1 VDLQFSGHTHSG
13 QFWPFNYITGLIFE
27 KDWGYLKKRNTH
39 FYISAGYGTSVVPI
53 RVGNTSEVINF
64 RISVVE

>member
-39 FYISAGYGTSVVPI
+39 FYISSGYGTSVVPI
-53 RVGNTSEVINF
+53 RVGNTPEVINF
-64 RISVVE
+64 IISVE